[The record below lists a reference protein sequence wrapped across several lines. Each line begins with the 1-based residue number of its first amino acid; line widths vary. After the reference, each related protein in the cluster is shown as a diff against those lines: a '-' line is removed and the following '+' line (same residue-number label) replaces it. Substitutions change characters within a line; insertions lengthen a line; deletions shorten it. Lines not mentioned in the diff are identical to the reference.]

1 LNLFRKIKNQ
11 KISNDPIGDAYAAR
25 AREEQKLIRLKV
37 CFYD

>member
-25 AREEQKLIRLKV
+25 AKEEQRLKHLKV
-37 CFYD
+37 CFL